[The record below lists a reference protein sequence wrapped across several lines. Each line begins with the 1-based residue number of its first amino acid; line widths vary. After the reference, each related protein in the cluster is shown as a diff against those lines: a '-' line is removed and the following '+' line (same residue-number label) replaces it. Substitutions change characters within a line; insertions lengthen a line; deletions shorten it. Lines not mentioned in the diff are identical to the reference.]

1 VDLSLNGAN
10 NKYWVGFSRVKGI
23 GAARTKLLLEHFG
36 DLAAAWIASESELRQ
51 AGLSAKIIQ
60 AFLEVRKTINLDF
73 EIEKI
78 QRLGISILTLE
89 DPQYPKKLLSIEFP
103 PPVLYF
109 KGTIE
114 ERDEYAIAVVGTR
127 HITSYGR
134 QVAGELGRFLAQNNV
149 TVISGLARGVD
160 AVAHEA
166 ALNAGGR
173 TLAVLG
179 SGVDVIYPPEHRSL
193 AERVIANGAVISD
206 YYPGTPPEGVNFP
219 PRNRIISGLSMATVI
234 VEAGERSGA
243 MITAEFA
250 ATQGREV
257 FAVPGSIYALRSKGT
272 NRLIRDGALP
282 LLDFG
287 DLLEALN
294 LKQVDEYRYAK
305 KVLPENDIELLLME
319 TLKNEPLHIDEIKAT
334 LGLPMEKISAALV
347 MMKLKGLVKETDN
360 LTYLSIGEVEQ
371 GYEG

>member
-1 VDLSLNGAN
+1 MNGAN